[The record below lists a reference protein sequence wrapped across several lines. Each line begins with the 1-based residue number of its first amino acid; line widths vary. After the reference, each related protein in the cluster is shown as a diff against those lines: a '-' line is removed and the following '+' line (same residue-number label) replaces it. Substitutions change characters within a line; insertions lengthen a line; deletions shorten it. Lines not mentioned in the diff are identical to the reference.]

1 LFSAG
6 GVYGGLVTTGAGASV
21 VTGDELL
28 LDGIT
33 IARIRIKIDTARNA
47 IARFFLL
54 KVTVSFF
61 SGGEGGCGMN
71 CSDII
76 FSFY

>member
-6 GVYGGLVTTGAGASV
+6 GVYGGLVITGAGASV
-21 VTGDELL
+21 VTEDELL

-54 KVTVSFF
+54 NVRVSFF
-61 SGGEGGCGMN
+61 SG
-71 CSDII
+71 
-76 FSFY
+76 